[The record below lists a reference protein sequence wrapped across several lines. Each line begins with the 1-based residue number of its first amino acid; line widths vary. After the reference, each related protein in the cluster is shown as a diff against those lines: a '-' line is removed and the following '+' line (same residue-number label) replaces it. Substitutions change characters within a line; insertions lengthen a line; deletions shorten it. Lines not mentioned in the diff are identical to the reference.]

1 MTDGFEGS
9 ELSHGPS
16 LDVIASNVRTASG
29 TLVVLARKTVRQLAT
44 GVRVLGGQIKSRL

>member
-29 TLVVLARKTVRQLAT
+29 VPVVLVRKAVRRLAT
-44 GVRVLGGQIKSRL
+44 GLRALGDRIES